1 MKLEKNED
9 QEFAK
14 CCADIYCHPLVV
26 ELLDGIFHPGGLALS
41 RLMAERMGITHDSR
55 VLDIACGDGNTATY
69 LAKVFSC
76 RVAGI
81 DAGEEFIDKAKK
93 RSVDIGVNSLTD
105 FQIGYATEI
114 PYDTSAF
121 TSAYSEC
128 ALCTF
133 TNKEK
138 SVSEIFRVL
147 DENGVIGLN
156 DVVVHDY
163 SKLTEQL
170 KGLFGQVACIAE
182 ALSHSG
188 YIELFT
194 NSGFELLD
202 SSNHTE
208 LLLDMVEKSETRAQL
223 IKKLAKSDFNSS
235 ALDEAIDIIQQVK
248 DQIGEGNIGYEMFIF
263 QK

>member
-1 MKLEKNED
+1 MNED

-14 CCADIYCHPLVV
+14 CCADVYSHPLVV
-26 ELLDGIFHPGGLALS
+26 ELLDGLFHPGGLALS

-81 DAGEEFIDKAKK
+81 DAGEELINKARE
-93 RSVDIGVNSLTD
+93 RSVNFGVSSLTD
-105 FQIGYATEI
+105 FRIGYATEI
-114 PYDTSAF
+114 PYEASTF

-133 TNKEK
+133 TDKDQ
-138 SVSEIFRVL
+138 SVSEIFRIL
-147 DENGVIGLN
+147 DNDGVVGLN
-156 DVVVHDY
+156 DVVVQDF
-163 SKLTEQL
+163 SKLPEQL
-170 KGLFGQVACIAE
+170 KGLFGQVACIAD

-188 YIELFT
+188 YIDLFEGH
-194 NSGFELLD
+194 GFKTLD
-202 SSNHTE
+202 SSAHTE
-208 LLLDMVEKSETRAQL
+208 LLQDMVEKSESRAQL
-223 IKKLAKSDFNSS
+223 IKKLGKSDFNETTL
-235 ALDEAIDIIQQVK
+235 AEAIEIIHLVK

-263 QK
+263 RK